1 MIINE
6 NASIGIQRGTNSL
19 FIFVVSVFSVTDGS
33 GVDSE
38 TGLCSS
44 STTFVSGTLKGLVSA
59 TLFVADEDSFCSPI
73 SFFLIHQ
80 VQTASCQEPLP

>member
-1 MIINE
+1 MIINA

-33 GVDSE
+33 DVDSE

-59 TLFVADEDSFCSPI
+59 TLFVVDKDSFCSPTG
-73 SFFLIHQ
+73 FFLFQHHQ
-80 VQTASCQEPLP
+80 VQTASCQEP